1 MAIKSHVGLL
11 TVNLFLGA
19 CQSLKDKRM
28 VVKSLKDKAAAR
40 FNVSVAELDGQD
52 KWQVASLGFAIV
64 GADSRYVEQSLQSI
78 VSMIEDNYE
87 VEITDHE
94 IEFF

>member
-1 MAIKSHVGLL
+1 
-11 TVNLFLGA
+11 
-19 CQSLKDKRM
+19 M
-28 VVKSLKDKAAAR
+28 VVKSLKDKVAAR

-52 KWQVASLGFAIV
+52 KWQVASLGFAVV
-64 GADSRYVEQSLQSI
+64 GADGRCVEQSLQNI
-78 VSMIEDNYE
+78 VSLIEDHYE